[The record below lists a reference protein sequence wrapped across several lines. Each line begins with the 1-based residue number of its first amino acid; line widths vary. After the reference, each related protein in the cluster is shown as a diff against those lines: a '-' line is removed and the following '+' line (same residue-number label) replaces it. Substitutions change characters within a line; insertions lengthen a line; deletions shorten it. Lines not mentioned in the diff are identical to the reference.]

1 MDQVQTTEQP
11 AQPAVKEETTTQP
24 ADQSQPITQEE
35 PKIDFKSLIPD
46 EYKED
51 KALANFQDMNQFVKS
66 YLHAQKMV
74 GLDKIPVPNK
84 YATDEDW
91 KEVYKR
97 LGAPETPDQYKYK
110 FAKDQKVD
118 EASLKAFNEVAQQNG
133 LMPKQAENIVKFYN
147 ELNQQS
153 VNQEASKIDAARL
166 ESETVLKTEYGSE
179 YNKRLDQAKRL
190 ASQTLGEDFLN
201 KTVLKDGSRLG
212 DNVSLIKAFSTLA
225 DKLSEDE
232 IVKGEGTDYM
242 SAKEL
247 QKQIDELEAPDSAF
261 WKKTHPNHDRA
272 VQEVFKLREMLN
284 NG

>member
-24 ADQSQPITQEE
+24 ADQSQPVTQEE

-118 EASLKAFNEVAQQNG
+118 EASLKAFNEVAQKNG
-133 LMPKQAENIVKFYN
+133 LLPKQAENIVKFYN
-147 ELNQQS
+147 ELSQQAVS
-153 VNQEASKIDAARL
+153 QEASKIDSARL
-166 ESETVLKTEYGSE
+166 ESETVLKTEYGAE

-232 IVKGEGTDYM
+232 IVKGEATDYM
-242 SAKEL
+242 SRKEL

-261 WKKTHPNHDRA
+261 WKKTHPNHERA

-284 NG
+284 N

>member
-24 ADQSQPITQEE
+24 AEQLQPATQEE

-91 KEVYKR
+91 QEVYKR
-97 LGAPETPDQYKYK
+97 LGAPEKPDQYKYK

-118 EASLKAFNEVAQQNG
+118 EASLKAFNEVAQKNG
-133 LMPKQAENIVKFYN
+133 LLPKQAENIVKFYN
-147 ELNQQS
+147 ELSQQAVS
-153 VNQEASKIDAARL
+153 QEASKVDATRL

-190 ASQTLGEDFLN
+190 ASQTLGTDFLN
-201 KTVLKDGSRLG
+201 NIILKDGSKLG

-261 WKKTHPNHDRA
+261 WKKTHPNHERA

>member
-24 ADQSQPITQEE
+24 ADQSQPVTQEE
-35 PKIDFKSLIPD
+35 TKVDFKSLIPD

-91 KEVYKR
+91 QEVYKR
-97 LGAPETPDQYKYK
+97 LGAPEKPDQYKYK

-118 EASLKAFNEVAQQNG
+118 EASLKAFNEVAQKNG
-133 LMPKQAENIVKFYN
+133 LLPKQAENIVKFYN
-147 ELNQQS
+147 ELSQQAVS
-153 VNQEASKIDAARL
+153 QEASKIDVARL

-201 KTVLKDGSRLG
+201 KTFLKDGSKLG
-212 DNVSLIKAFSTLA
+212 DNVSLIKAFSALA

-261 WKKTHPNHDRA
+261 WKKTHPNHERA
-272 VQEVFKLREMLN
+272 VQEVYKLRQMLN
-284 NG
+284 G

>member
-24 ADQSQPITQEE
+24 ADQSQPVTQEE

-91 KEVYKR
+91 QEVYKR
-97 LGAPETPDQYKYK
+97 LGAPEKPDQYKYK

-118 EASLKAFNEVAQQNG
+118 EASLKAFNEVAQKNG

-147 ELNQQS
+147 ELSQQAVS
-153 VNQEASKIDAARL
+153 QEASKVDAARL

-212 DNVSLIKAFSTLA
+212 DNVSLIKAFSALA

-232 IVKGEGTDYM
+232 IVKGEATDYM

-261 WKKTHPNHDRA
+261 WKKTHPNHERA

>member
-24 ADQSQPITQEE
+24 ADQLQPVAQEE

-84 YATDEDW
+84 HATDEDW
-91 KEVYKR
+91 QEVYKR
-97 LGAPETPDQYKYK
+97 LGAPEKPDQYNYN

-118 EASLKAFNEVAQQNG
+118 EASLKAFNEVAQKNG
-133 LMPKQAENIVKFYN
+133 LLPKQAENIVKFYN
-147 ELNQQS
+147 ELSQQAVS
-153 VNQEASKIDAARL
+153 QEASKVDVARL
-166 ESETVLKTEYGSE
+166 ESETVLKTEYGAE

-190 ASQTLGEDFLN
+190 ASQTLGADFLN
-201 KTVLKDGSRLG
+201 KTILKDGSKLG

-247 QKQIDELEAPDSAF
+247 QKEIDELQQPGSPY
-261 WKKTHPNHDRA
+261 WIKTHPNHKRNVD
-272 VQEVFKLREMLN
+272 EVFKLREMLN

>member
-1 MDQVQTTEQP
+1 MDQVQTIEQP
-11 AQPAVKEETTTQP
+11 AQPGVSEQTTTTP
-24 ADQSQPITQEE
+24 DQSQPTQEE
-35 PKIDFKSLIPD
+35 PKVDFKSLIPD

-91 KEVYKR
+91 QEVYKR
-97 LGAPETPDQYKYK
+97 LGAPEKPDQYKYK

-118 EASLKAFNEVAQQNG
+118 ENTLKAFNEVAQRNG
-133 LMPKQAENIVKFYN
+133 LLPKQAENIVKFYN
-147 ELNQQS
+147 ELNQQAVS
-153 VNQEASKIDAARL
+153 QESSKMDAARL
-166 ESETVLKTEYGSE
+166 ESETVLKTEYGAE
-179 YNKRLDQAKRL
+179 YGKRLDQAKRL
-190 ASQTLGEDFLN
+190 ATQTLGNDFLN
-201 KTVLKDGSRLG
+201 KTILKDGSKLG
-212 DNVSLIKAFSTLA
+212 DNASLIKAFSLLA

-232 IVKGEGTDYM
+232 IVKGEGADYM

-247 QKQIDELEAPDSAF
+247 QRQLDELQQKDSPY
-261 WKKTHPNHDRA
+261 WDKMHPNHKRNVD
-272 VQEVFKLREMLN
+272 EVFKLREMLN

>member
-1 MDQVQTTEQP
+1 MDQTQTTEQP
-11 AQPAVKEETTTQP
+11 AQPAAIETTTQP
-24 ADQSQPITQEE
+24 ADQSQPVTQEE
-35 PKIDFKSLIPD
+35 PKVDFKSLIPD

-91 KEVYKR
+91 QEVYKR
-97 LGAPETPDQYKYK
+97 LGAPEKPDQYKYK

-118 EASLKAFNEVAQQNG
+118 EASLKAFNEVAQKNG
-133 LMPKQAENIVKFYN
+133 LLPKQAENIVKFYN
-147 ELNQQS
+147 ELSQQAVS
-153 VNQEASKIDAARL
+153 QEASKIDAARL

-190 ASQTLGEDFLN
+190 ASQTLGADFLN
-201 KTVLKDGSRLG
+201 NTILKNGSKLG
-212 DNVSLIKAFSTLA
+212 DNVSLIKAFSNLA

-261 WKKTHPNHDRA
+261 WKKTHPNHERA